1 MGRGD
6 GGTDFEIG
14 DSARNE
20 KIEKCLE
27 NLITALKRM
36 KKGKRNIMLITIIYF
51 WSCNHT

>member
-6 GGTDFEIG
+6 GDFEIVN
-14 DSARNE
+14 SARDE